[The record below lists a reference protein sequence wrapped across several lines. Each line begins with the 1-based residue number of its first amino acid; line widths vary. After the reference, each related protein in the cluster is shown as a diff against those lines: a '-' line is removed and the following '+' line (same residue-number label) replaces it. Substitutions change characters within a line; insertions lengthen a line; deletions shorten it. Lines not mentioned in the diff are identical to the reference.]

1 MPYLSVL
8 IQGKKKS
15 LNNRLKDLKS
25 QKGPNWDWTED
36 YILLGTDVKSL
47 FPSLSAKLSG
57 KAIREQFEKSVIC
70 WNIVDWKLVTLYV
83 KLQEK
88 YWTNGELKSVNM
100 YLPKRKSNMGR
111 PPSIGTIGVENK
123 FTWPQTIEFIPLKI
137 QKLLMGLAM
146 ELAINFFFKN
156 FCYTFGGKKFV
167 QLHEGPIGAR
177 LGSK

>member
-1 MPYLSVL
+1 M
-8 IQGKKKS
+8 
-15 LNNRLKDLKS
+15 
-25 QKGPNWDWTED
+25 
-36 YILLGTDVKSL
+36 
-47 FPSLSAKLSG
+47 
-57 KAIREQFEKSVIC
+57 
-70 WNIVDWKLVTLYV
+70 VTLYV

-88 YWTNGELKSVNM
+88 YWTNGELESVNM
-100 YLPKRKSNMGR
+100 YLPKRKSNKGR

-167 QLHEGPIGAR
+167 QLNGGPIGAR
-177 LGSK
+177 LTMAVA